1 MSLRPLLLAVAG
13 FAILTLVVVGLY
25 DSERLSFFTKS
36 GLSDFECYQQDRW
49 SGCSLPAT
57 PYMLITSDIHLS
69 SSDGRWPETTGQFVS
84 FLKKISKSPPEL
96 IFIVGDIVDN
106 ATENYP
112 GSLSN
117 WKKEW
122 QIYESIKEAHE
133 DIEFRQSYGT
143 GHDWLN
149 DEMLETLDQETGP
162 RHGIFSW
169 RDINFV
175 WLSFGPGAYFP
186 EAEEYHPDLGR
197 EDMLWLESILAGVD
211 RASLMFHVPV
221 STERSRELGTFSGGR
236 LIVLDPR
243 DPLYQALD
251 AHQEKIDFI
260 FNGHIHETFRH
271 EYNSIEMFSCPF
283 KDARSFC
290 TIEVSGGNPEVQ
302 RFRVRSETGLN

>member
-1 MSLRPLLLAVAG
+1 VG
-13 FAILTLVVVGLY
+13 FAILTLVIVGLY
-25 DSERLSFFTKS
+25 GSERLIFLTKS
-36 GLSDFECYQQDRW
+36 GPSDFECYQQEKW
-49 SGCSLPAT
+49 GSCSLPST

-69 SSDGRWPETTGQFVS
+69 SPDGRWPQTTRQFEA
-84 FLKKISKSPPEL
+84 FLTKISKAPPEL

-122 QIYESIKEAHE
+122 EIYESIKEAHK
-133 DIEFRQSYGT
+133 DIEFKQSYGT

-149 DEMLETLDQETGP
+149 DGMLEILDQKTGP
-162 RHGIFSW
+162 RHGMFSW

-186 EAEEYHPDLGR
+186 DAEEHHPDLG
-197 EDMLWLESILAGVD
+197 EKDILWLESILSGVD
-211 RASLMFHVPV
+211 RTSLMFHVPL
-221 STERSRELGTFSGGR
+221 STEKSRQLGTFSGGR

-243 DPLYQALD
+243 DPLYQVLGAY
-251 AHQEKIDFI
+251 QEKIDFI
-260 FNGHIHETFRH
+260 FSGHIHETFRH
-271 EYNSIEMFSCPF
+271 EYHSVEMFSCPF

-290 TIEVSGGNPEVQ
+290 IIEVSDGSPEVR
-302 RFRVRSETGLN
+302 RFRVPSNIGLN